1 MAFYAYLGKKE
12 LNIALH
18 HSFIFDVVIANLGN
32 GYNKHTGAFIVPQ
45 DGVYVLTLTIFPN
58 RGTITSVHILRNREV
73 VGEIFGD
80 MTNGPHLSGSTS
92 VVVVTMNTGDA
103 ATMKTSSTFPSIGG
117 LISDLNMKMS
127 FTGWKLS

>member
-1 MAFYAYLGKKE
+1 VAFYAYLGKNE
-12 LNIALH
+12 LSIALH

-32 GYNKHTGAFIVPQ
+32 GYNKHTGVFIVPQ

-58 RGTITSVHILRNREV
+58 SGTITSVHILRNREV

-92 VVVVTMNTGDA
+92 VVVVTMNTGDEIFLFFFWYLQ
-103 ATMKTSSTFPSIGG
+103 TIHIIQ
-117 LISDLNMKMS
+117 LI
-127 FTGWKLS
+127 TP